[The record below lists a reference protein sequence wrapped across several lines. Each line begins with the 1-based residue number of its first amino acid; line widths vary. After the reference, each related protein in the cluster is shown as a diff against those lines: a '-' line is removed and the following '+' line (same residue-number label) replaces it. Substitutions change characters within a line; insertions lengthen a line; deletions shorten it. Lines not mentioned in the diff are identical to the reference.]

1 MILVVRKILWGE
13 PSKLTKFLR
22 PFDFWTLQLDYWSH
36 IFYFSCTGVQWTWP
50 FWTGYLKVH
59 RLPFKSTS
67 QKIYREYCRKHIKST
82 SNNSICGKNVA
93 PMATATKYPD
103 SQNTAGTLALPFAK
117 AAPCAVTPC
126 ANKNRDVQN
135 VSESGRSGEPLAT
148 SQWIAGDTCGCVRK
162 WGMYPNIWSLLAIY
176 ILEDIVD

>member
-1 MILVVRKILWGE
+1 VAVLNWIFEGPQAAIQVNFPKDLQRISNTVVS
-13 PSKLTKFLR
+13 PSSLLPTT
-22 PFDFWTLQLDYWSH
+22 PFA
-36 IFYFSCTGVQWTWP
+36 
-50 FWTGYLKVH
+50 
-59 RLPFKSTS
+59 
-67 QKIYREYCRKHIKST
+67 EKH
-82 SNNSICGKNVA
+82 VA

-148 SQWIAGDTCGCVRK
+148 SQ
-162 WGMYPNIWSLLAIY
+162 
-176 ILEDIVD
+176 